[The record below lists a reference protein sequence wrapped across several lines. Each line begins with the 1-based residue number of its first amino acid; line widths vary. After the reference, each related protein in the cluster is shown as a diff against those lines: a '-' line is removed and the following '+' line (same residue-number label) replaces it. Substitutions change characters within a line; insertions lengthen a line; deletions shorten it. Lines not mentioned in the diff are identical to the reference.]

1 MRPKAW
7 KNTNKRAAGIAIIF
21 SITLTKCGDLSR
33 KQIRPMESF
42 CTPSSFF
49 DPFGNEPTHGPCAE
63 CGEVKD
69 YGDLTNVGTIVFE
82 RYLCSDCL
90 ELEPEEGED

>member
-1 MRPKAW
+1 MEPLKA
-7 KNTNKRAAGIAIIF
+7 
-21 SITLTKCGDLSR
+21 SSY
-33 KQIRPMESF
+33 
-42 CTPSSFF
+42 PSNFF

-82 RYLCSDCL
+82 RYLCPDCL
-90 ELEPEEGED
+90 ELEPEEDEEGED